1 MRREHQLASQPAFQ
15 RTQFELAAH
24 IRNPESNPAP
34 EGIEDR
40 RLEIYRSLF
49 FNNIEAFIA
58 NGFPILKSITD
69 PQRWTAMARDF
80 VHRHQSHSPY
90 FLDIGGEF
98 LHYLE
103 SERIAQPEDPVFML
117 QLAHYE
123 WVELALDVSVI
134 DFPQVQSEG
143 DVLENRPVISPLAWA
158 MSYNYPVHLIG
169 ADFQP
174 TEASPQAT
182 HIVIYRDRQ
191 MQVGFMEI
199 NRTTQRLL
207 EILDRDKLTG
217 RDALLQ
223 LAAELEYSNPD
234 AILEF
239 GAGLLTELRSKDII
253 CGFR

>member
-1 MRREHQLASQPAFQ
+1 MRKDLQVASQPAFQ
-15 RTQFELAAH
+15 RAQFELAAH
-24 IRNPESNPAP
+24 IRNPQSNPAP

-49 FNNIEAFIA
+49 FNNIEGFIA

-69 PQRWTAMARDF
+69 SDRWTSMIRDF
-80 VHRHQSHSPY
+80 VHQHQSHSPY
-90 FLDIGGEF
+90 FLDIGAEF

-103 SERIAQPEDPVFML
+103 SERISQPQDPVFML

-134 DFPQVQSEG
+134 DFPEVREEG
-143 DVLENRPVISPLAWA
+143 DLLENRPVISPLAWV
-158 MSYNYPVHLIG
+158 MSYHYPVHLIG
-169 ADFQP
+169 PDFQP
-174 TEASPQAT
+174 AEASANTTQ
-182 HIVIYRDRQ
+182 IIIYRDRQ

-199 NRTTQRLL
+199 NQATQRLL
-207 EILDRDKLTG
+207 QILDQDRLTG
-217 RDALLQ
+217 RNALLQ

-239 GAGLLTELRSKDII
+239 GADLLSQLHSKDII
-253 CGFR
+253 CGLY

>member
-1 MRREHQLASQPAFQ
+1 MRKEHQIKSQPAFQ
-15 RTQFELAAH
+15 RAQFELAAH
-24 IRNPESNPAP
+24 IRNPQSNPAP

-69 PQRWTAMARDF
+69 PERWTIMIRDF

-90 FLDIGGEF
+90 FLDIGAEF

-103 SERIAQPEDPVFML
+103 SERISQPQDPVFML

-134 DFPQVQSEG
+134 DFPEVREEG
-143 DVLENRPVISPLAWA
+143 DFLEDQPVVSPLVWV

-169 ADFQP
+169 PDYQPEEESAD
-174 TEASPQAT
+174 TT
-182 HIVIYRDRQ
+182 HIAIYRDRQ

-199 NRTTQRLL
+199 NLATKRLL
-207 EILDRDKLTG
+207 EILDQHRLTG
-217 RDALLQ
+217 RAALHQ
-223 LAAELEYSNPD
+223 LAAELEYSNAD
-234 AILEF
+234 AILKF
-239 GAGLLTELRSKDII
+239 GADLFSQLRSKDII
-253 CGFR
+253 CGLY

>member
-1 MRREHQLASQPAFQ
+1 MRRELQVASQPAFQ
-15 RTQFELAAH
+15 RAQFELAAH
-24 IRNPESNPAP
+24 IRNPESNPP
-34 EGIEDR
+34 PKGIEDR

-49 FNNIEAFIA
+49 FNNIESFIA

-90 FLDIGGEF
+90 FLDIGSEF

-103 SERIAQPEDPVFML
+103 SERIPQPQDPLFML

-123 WVELALDVSVI
+123 WVELALDVSII
-134 DFPQVQSEG
+134 DFPEVQTEG
-143 DVLENRPVISPLAWA
+143 DLLEDRPTVSPLAWV

-169 ADFQP
+169 PDFQP
-174 TEASPQAT
+174 TEVSADAT
-182 HIVIYRDRQ
+182 HIIIYRDRQ

-207 EILDRDKLTG
+207 EILDKYKLTG
-217 RDALLQ
+217 RGALLQ

-234 AILEF
+234 AILDF
-239 GAGLLTELRSKDII
+239 GAGLLSQLSSKDII
-253 CGFR
+253 CGFY